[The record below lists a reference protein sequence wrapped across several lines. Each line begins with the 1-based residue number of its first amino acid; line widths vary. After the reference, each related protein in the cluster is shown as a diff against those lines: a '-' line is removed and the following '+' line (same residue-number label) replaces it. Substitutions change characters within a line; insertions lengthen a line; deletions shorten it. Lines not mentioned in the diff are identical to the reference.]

1 MDKRDVARKVV
12 SRVNAA
18 RGLVVANRE
27 RWPELQGC
35 LGINK
40 RWLRAFASGQIQQP
54 PADRFLAIESCLD
67 EGWCRPAKKARA
79 VARPG

>member
-1 MDKRDVARKVV
+1 MDKRDVARKAV

-18 RGLVVANRE
+18 RGLVVEHRE
-27 RWPELQGC
+27 RWPELNGL

-54 PADRFLAIESCLD
+54 TAARFLAIESYL
-67 EGWCRPAKKARA
+67 GNGRRPAKKARA
-79 VARPG
+79 SHRPG